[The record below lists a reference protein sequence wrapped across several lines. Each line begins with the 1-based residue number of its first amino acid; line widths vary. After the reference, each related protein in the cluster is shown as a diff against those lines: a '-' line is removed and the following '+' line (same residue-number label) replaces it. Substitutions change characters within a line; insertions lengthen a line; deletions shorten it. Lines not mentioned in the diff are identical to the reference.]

1 MRLTQHLIFS
11 FPIFKSIMDMMV
23 IAVTLYF
30 ILTMTYSP
38 GPNNLLCAAHGS
50 QHGFRQTIPLMIG
63 MFFGLAALAVAIG
76 LGAVFIEKNSEL
88 IQILIYSG
96 AIYIGYLSYKL
107 AFSTHVSQN
116 NSTQLLGAS
125 TGFLLQIVNGKSWIH
140 FIILM
145 TTFASQFGTGYGI
158 KILFALTNSVI
169 AFSSLC
175 VWTFAGTILRKL
187 FNTPKQARVLNL
199 ILGIS
204 LLSVAI
210 WLILPH

>member
-1 MRLTQHLIFS
+1 MLI
-11 FPIFKSIMDMMV
+11 V
-23 IAVTLYF
+23 VTLYF

-50 QHGFRQTIPLMIG
+50 QHGFRQTIPLMTG
-63 MFFGLAALAVAIG
+63 MFFGFLALAVAIG
-76 LGAVFIEKNSEL
+76 MGTVFLEKNPEL
-88 IQILIYSG
+88 IQILIYVG

-125 TGFLLQIVNGKSWIH
+125 TGFLLQIVNGKAWVH

-158 KILFALTNSVI
+158 KILFALTNSVLG
-169 AFSSLC
+169 FSALC

-199 ILGIS
+199 ILGVS

-210 WLILPH
+210 WLVLSH